1 MAYVDKAR
9 VEGTLYD
16 ISPSPTGNLDSTSE
30 NAYTSSDVA
39 QANVTTWTNV
49 DPILNTEQH
58 RSIFSKVT
66 GMIKNIRYLYNLVG
80 SGTFAPGNGT
90 TITDVVNNKAP
101 KSHSHTA
108 AQLPTSNSQI
118 NSTSYVPTS
127 ALIYSMNQTL
137 NSLNDAIEEIENNLS
152 SQSEYDK
159 NHSIVAIITSTSQ
172 ADTFCNTYNHANGY
186 NGLKL
191 GQRIYIGDGT
201 YNQLW
206 YIAGFDCEYN
216 TAAADGTL
224 KSNGYGIC
232 LIPEIYVT
240 EANWNNN
247 GLYFINS
254 FMPDVSSFSHTSYKQ
269 STMHTSTLPTV
280 ANNLRN
286 VLGNHLINRN
296 VLLGSSVN
304 LTYTPTSTN
313 INGTNAYTW
322 TTAYCTLLSPKQI
335 TGTYFSQKYKNGSD
349 GSYSYTPQEYSSN
362 KYDDGEANYK
372 LPLFNYEKATTG
384 TAYWTRAH
392 AGIESFRP
400 TDPDW
405 DGTIRTSELV
415 WYVFEYVINTNVAGR
430 IYPNYN
436 VWGDLMNPRKGA
448 VRPMIYIR

>member
-16 ISPSPTGNLDSTSE
+16 ISPSPTGNLDSTSD

-39 QANVTTWTNV
+39 QASATTWTNV
-49 DPILNTEQH
+49 NPILATEQH
-58 RSIFSKVT
+58 RSIFSKLT
-66 GMIKNIRYLYNLVG
+66 SMIKNIRYLYNIVG

-90 TITDVVNNKAP
+90 TVTDVVNNKAP
-101 KSHSHTA
+101 KSHTHTA

-206 YIAGFDCEYN
+206 YIAGFDCEHN
-216 TAAADGTL
+216 TVAADGTI

-232 LIPEIYVT
+232 LIPETYVT
-240 EANWNNN
+240 TAQWDTRSHTNNY
-247 GLYFINS
+247 GG
-254 FMPDVSSFSHTSYKQ
+254 VSSLPHTSYIQ

-280 ANNLRN
+280 ANKLKN

-296 VLLGSSVN
+296 VLLGSGVN
-304 LTYTPTSTN
+304 LTLTPSSSQ

-322 TTAYCTLLSPKQI
+322 TTAHCTLLSPKQ
-335 TGTYFSQKYKNGSD
+335 TLGDYCYTHYNNDSNYDWFPND
-349 GSYSYTPQEYSSN
+349 LYSN
-362 KYDDGEANYK
+362 RFDDGEANYK
-372 LPLFNYEKATTG
+372 LPLFNYISLKNNNVPIRF
-384 TAYWTRAH
+384 WLRAH
-392 AGIESFRP
+392 AGVFYRYAKVTSTSSWYYEEVWYIYTYTGKPSAIN
-400 TDPDW
+400 PDW
-405 DGTIRTSELV
+405 DLDDFG
-415 WYVFEYVINTNVAGR
+415 
-430 IYPNYN
+430 
-436 VWGDLMNPRKGA
+436 